1 MVTSS
6 SSLSWFAPNAANAA
20 NAATL
25 RSQVEMPNASKN
37 TPVMSSN
44 LELGV
49 PNSNSQLMAFVNP
62 SAKCSKNSV
71 EKSREAGVGNKLNIL
86 G

>member
-6 SSLSWFAPNAANAA
+6 SSLSWFTATPA

-25 RSQVEMPNASKN
+25 RSQVVKPTANN
-37 TPVMSSN
+37 TPVMSSS

-49 PNSNSQLMAFVNP
+49 PASNSKLMAFVQPN
-62 SAKCSKNSV
+62 AQCSSSDKP
-71 EKSREAGVGNKLNIL
+71 RQAGVGARLNVM

>member
-6 SSLSWFAPNAANAA
+6 SSLSWSTAATPA

-25 RSQVEMPNASKN
+25 RSQVLKPAADN
-37 TPVMSSN
+37 TPVMSSS

-49 PNSNSQLMAFVNP
+49 PASNSKLMAFVQPN
-62 SAKCSKNSV
+62 AQCSTS
-71 EKSREAGVGNKLNIL
+71 EKPRQAGVGARLNVM

>member
-6 SSLSWFAPNAANAA
+6 SSLSWFTATPPA

-25 RSQVEMPNASKN
+25 RSQVVTPPAGN

-49 PNSNSQLMAFVNP
+49 PASNSKLMAFVQPNVQ
-62 SAKCSKNSV
+62 CSNSD
-71 EKSREAGVGNKLNIL
+71 KPRQAGVGARLNVM

>member
-6 SSLSWFAPNAANAA
+6 SSLSWFTATAPA

-25 RSQVEMPNASKN
+25 RSQVLKPAADN
-37 TPVMSSN
+37 TPVMSSSF
-44 LELGV
+44 ELGV
-49 PNSNSQLMAFVNP
+49 PTSNSSLMAFVQPKAKCNP
-62 SAKCSKNSV
+62 S
-71 EKSREAGVGNKLNIL
+71 EKPRQAGVGARLNVM